1 MDAKWLEIQAVD
13 LATVKEKF
21 KWRKGWWWCLWHDA
35 DKIEQEY
42 RQFLYLIATNPG
54 EMVVPWTQDMDDF
67 WHEHIL
73 DTSKYQADCNT
84 IHGSFIHHNPHV
96 PKGSETHD
104 KAFTKT
110 KTLYKNAFKDKAE
123 KKRDTGSAGCGG
135 AGCTTFM
142 PIVFCATHTSC
153 SSHGHD
159 GGHHGGDTGHSC
171 GHGGDAGHGCGHGC
185 GGHGCGGGGC
195 GGGGCGGGCSS

>member
-21 KWRKGWWWCLWHDA
+21 KWRKGWWWRLWHDA

-42 RQFLYLIATNPG
+42 RQFLYLVASNPG

-73 DTSKYQADCNT
+73 DTSKYAADCNT
-84 IHGSFIHHNPHV
+84 IHGSYIHHNPHV
-96 PKGSETHD
+96 PKGSARHD
-104 KAFTKT
+104 KAFAKT
-110 KTLYKNAFKDKAE
+110 KELYKEAFKEKAE
-123 KKRDTGSAGCGG
+123 KKRDTGFASCG

-142 PIVFCATHTSC
+142 PVVFCATHTSC
-153 SSHGHD
+153 GSHGRSD
-159 GGHHGGDTGHSC
+159 GGH
-171 GHGGDAGHGCGHGC
+171 HGGDAGHGCGHGDAGGGHGC

-195 GGGGCGGGCSS
+195 GSGGGGD